1 VKEKISA
8 SQFVDWGLAPEHSYM
23 HGYWVPDSQPN
34 ERGMLTGRKGNALQ
48 LSSWRRCQR
57 IEGNKGP
64 GIFEENRDIQFV
76 YTLGDI
82 VYGYKWSRENLR
94 ECIFLLEDDG
104 HNAALFLSKMIEYVF
119 WYLSFQQPEDLILH

>member
-1 VKEKISA
+1 MEGKATLCNCQAEEDAKE
-8 SQFVDWGLAPEHSYM
+8 
-23 HGYWVPDSQPN
+23 
-34 ERGMLTGRKGNALQ
+34 
-48 LSSWRRCQR
+48 

-104 HNAALFLSKMIEYVF
+104 HNAALFLSKMIEYAF
-119 WYLSFQQPEDLILH
+119 